1 MPEPVVA
8 DRDQSRPEELANSL
22 SHGLGLLAALAATAQ
37 ARPSDPHG
45 LQSQTAN
52 IVVCR

>member
-22 SHGLGLLAALAATAQ
+22 SHGLGLLAALIGTPLSDHPR
-37 ARPSDPHG
+37 RP
-45 LQSQTAN
+45 AW
-52 IVVCR
+52 